1 MSNQYLSFDVTKQSA
16 PQQLITGRQGDSQ
29 LKFVSVL
36 LWDGEKNIPYD
47 LTGKQIAFEALKP
60 DGTHIVDYN
69 GITILDAQ
77 HGLFRY
83 SFNEQVFSV
92 AGTMQQAFF
101 KITHTDSDNNVIAD
115 STLEVAINILENRVE
130 FGINSK
136 NYLSAYDDLIA
147 QVKKKFDDY
156 AATVQDSIN
165 KAQQV
170 HDEVQDLITKINNLQ
185 LDKNWTFTGNVKFL
199 NTIDGNAKTADS
211 ANDPNAVHNTGN
223 EKVGGIKVY
232 ENSIYTRNQ
241 IPKKMISLTIAS
253 YISVPDSWLDTIKRV
268 GASLA
273 LCVMVPVQS
282 TTDSSPVP
290 EDLSILTSFIER
302 VQAKGIKIDM
312 LKPHLGVTDNFSRK
326 DYNPSSY
333 DTFFGIWGNYLKN
346 LADICTKNNIDT
358 LCIGCEQ
365 FQNTQSIYTHYWL
378 DIINSLHTNFSSVN
392 LTYAFSLYEFK
403 SDDNLSIAE
412 YLDYVGLNVYPNLTS
427 ELYNDDMTVLNTASG
442 WYSSPVD
449 GFSFDMTISKIR
461 DKYNKKIMIT
471 EVGATPYIYA
481 INQSYGK
488 GYPVSYDALALYI
501 ETIFYVV
508 SRIEN
513 IIGIAWWHGEA
524 GGPFT
529 FWSETETTISET
541 KMKEMIERY

>member
-29 LKFVSVL
+29 LKFVTML
-36 LWDGEKNIPYD
+36 FWDGDKNVPYD
-47 LTGKQIAFEALKP
+47 LTGKQVAFEALKP
-60 DGTHIVDYN
+60 DNTHIVDYE
-69 GITILDAQ
+69 GITILDAPA
-77 HGLFRY
+77 GLVRY

-101 KITHTDSDNNVIAD
+101 KITHTDSNKNMIAD

-136 NYLSAYDDLIA
+136 DYLSEYDDLIA
-147 QVKKKFDDY
+147 KVEKKFDNY
-156 AATVQDSIN
+156 AATVQESID
-165 KAQQV
+165 KAKQV

-185 LDKNWTFTGNVKFL
+185 LDKDWTFTGNVKFS
-199 NTIDGNAKTADS
+199 NTIDGNAKTANS

-223 EKVGGIKVY
+223 EEVGGIKVY
-232 ENSIYTRNQ
+232 ENAIYSRNK

-253 YISVPDSWLDTIKRV
+253 YINVPDSWLDTIKRV
-268 GASLA
+268 GGSLS
-273 LCVMVPVQS
+273 LVVMVPVQS

-290 EDLSILTSFIER
+290 EDLSTLINFIKR
-302 VQAKGIKIDM
+302 VQAKNIKIDM

-326 DYNPSSY
+326 DYNPSNY
-333 DTFFGIWGNYLKN
+333 DTFFGIWGSYLKK
-346 LADICTKNNIDT
+346 LADLCAKNNIDT

-365 FQNTQSIYTHYWL
+365 FQNTKSIHAKYWL
-378 DIINSLHTNFSSVN
+378 GITNDLHAHYNGVH
-392 LTYAFSLYEFK
+392 LTYAFSLHEFK

-427 ELYNDDMTVLNTASG
+427 ELYNNNMTVSDTASG

-449 GFSFDMTISKIR
+449 GFSFDMTINKIR

-471 EVGATPYIYA
+471 EVGATPYTYA

-488 GYPVSYDALALYI
+488 GYPVNYDALALYI

-524 GGPFT
+524 DGPFT
-529 FWSETETTISET
+529 FWSESETTLSET